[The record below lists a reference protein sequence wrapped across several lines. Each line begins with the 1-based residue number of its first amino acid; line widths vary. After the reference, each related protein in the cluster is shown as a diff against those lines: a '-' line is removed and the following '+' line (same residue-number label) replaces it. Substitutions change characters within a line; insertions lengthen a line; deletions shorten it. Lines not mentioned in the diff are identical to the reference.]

1 MFVTKSYLPSKKK
14 FLRYIDQAWD
24 SHVLTNNGPLVL
36 NLEERLK
43 AYSGCENV
51 LACSNGTI
59 VMQMALK
66 ALNITGE
73 VITTPFTY
81 VATTNA
87 ILWEGCKPV
96 FVDINPG
103 DFTIDADKIEMAI
116 TENTQAILATHVYGY
131 PCAVEKIEAIALKHN
146 LRVIYDAAN
155 AFGTTYKGRS
165 IFKFGDISTCSFHAT
180 KLFHTAEGGALFIND
195 QSCYDQLFLYR
206 SFGHLYDNYYSVGIN
221 AKMSELHAAMG
232 LCVLDDIDHIISKR
246 KKASEFYDRFLDN
259 KTNFKPASASDTVYN
274 YAYYPVLFKNES
286 ELIHVKEKLEA
297 EDIFPRRY
305 FYPSLN
311 KLPFLAEKQ
320 PAPVSEDIASRILCL
335 PLSTYISKNE
345 IKKICKII
353 NSFSDGI
360 SQRN

>member
-1 MFVTKSYLPSKKK
+1 VFVTKTYLPSKKK
-14 FLRYIDQAWD
+14 YLRYINQVWN
-24 SHVLTNNGPLVL
+24 SHVLTNNGPLVID
-36 NLEERLK
+36 LEERLK
-43 AYSGCENV
+43 DYSGCQSV

-66 ALNITGE
+66 ALNITKE
-73 VITTPFTY
+73 VITTPFSY

-96 FVDINPG
+96 FVDINLT
-103 DFTIDADKIEMAI
+103 DFTIDADKIEAAI
-116 TENTQAILATHVYGY
+116 TEDTQAILATHVYGY

-146 LRVIYDAAN
+146 LKVIYDAAN

-165 IFKFGDISTCSFHAT
+165 IFTFGDISTCSFHAT

-206 SFGHLYDNYYSVGIN
+206 SFGHIYDNYFSVGIN

-232 LCVLDDIDHIISKR
+232 LCILDDIDKIISR
-246 KKASEFYDRFLDN
+246 RRKASLLYDRYLNN
-259 KTNFKPASASDTVYN
+259 KTNFKPAAASETVYN
-274 YAYYPVLFKNES
+274 YAYYPVLLKNEA
-286 ELIHVKEKLEA
+286 ELVLVKEKLESN
-297 EDIFPRRY
+297 DIFPRRY

-311 KLPFLAEKQ
+311 KLPFLPEYY
-320 PAPVSEDIASRILCL
+320 PALLSEDIASRILCL

-345 IKKICKII
+345 VKRISKII
-353 NSFSDGI
+353 NSYSDGI
-360 SQRN
+360 PE